1 MQEDEREISL
11 RDSMPPHLVNM
22 VEKVRKEHGQKK
34 PKHYQNYNET
44 IEGAQSQ
51 YALNKQR
58 PSPEP

>member
-34 PKHYQNYNET
+34 PKHYQSYNET